1 MTPAFARPHLARAI
15 AAVAASGRGPWQ
27 TGAPAFLLGRHGS
40 LSRLEIG
47 EAHAAS
53 AERMLRPLLRQV
65 EDAKVL
71 SSDACGA
78 EGISIC
84 LTDARDTETGA
95 PFIACRLN
103 EGGVVAVSG
112 YGMIFVAP
120 PWRGLG
126 LGAELSLYS
135 RMLEDDDGH
144 GAHLYSPGGL
154 AAAISGYELG
164 CRIGADLG
172 YHDRLADVMIDAG
185 LMRRRY
191 GLDRPRG
198 SPSPEA

>member
-1 MTPAFARPHLARAI
+1 
-15 AAVAASGRGPWQ
+15 
-27 TGAPAFLLGRHGS
+27 
-40 LSRLEIG
+40 
-47 EAHAAS
+47 
-53 AERMLRPLLRQV
+53 MLRPLLRQV
-65 EDAKVL
+65 EEAKVL
-71 SSDACGA
+71 SSDACEA
-78 EGISIC
+78 EGKSIC
-84 LTDARDTETGA
+84 LTDARDPATGTA
-95 PFIACRLN
+95 FIACRAH
-103 EGGVVAVSG
+103 EGGIVAVSG

-120 PWRGLG
+120 PSRGLG

-135 RMLEDDDGH
+135 RILDDDAGN

-164 CRIGADLG
+164 CRIGAGLG
-172 YHDRLADVMIDAG
+172 YHDRLDDAMIDAG